1 VGNDHATREIAIKNK
16 NPKADTE
23 DIRQAMIYCHS
34 LFKELLRTGAVIPE
48 RKKK

>member
-1 VGNDHATREIAIKNK
+1 VSNYHAAAIKNK
-16 NPKADTE
+16 NHKADTE

-34 LFKELLRTGAVIPE
+34 LFKELLRTEAVIPE